1 MNRRAAV
8 LTLCTLCLAGA
19 GVAQAQQLEN
29 AGFDADLQHWT
40 DPGYSDRL
48 LSWSSEDSAASLSS
62 GSLLHVGDDTSGGVA
77 LGLEQ
82 CVDVQAGGIYQ
93 LDGEA
98 LVPSGQSGSIAPY
111 IFLQEYDGDAC
122 DAYTGRYWAT
132 GPFLVEG
139 TWGSFDGLEAELLS
153 TTESVKILLGA
164 WVEAGGIDLEAHFD
178 DISLSPAAGPIF
190 ADGFETGSTGGW
202 SAASP

>member
-1 MNRRAAV
+1 MNRCTAV
-8 LTLCTLCLAGA
+8 LTLWILCLGGA
-19 GVAQAQQLEN
+19 GGAQAQQLEN

-48 LSWSSEDSAASLSS
+48 LSWSSEDSAASLGS

-82 CVDVQAGGIYQ
+82 CVDVQAGGTYQ
-93 LDGEA
+93 LAGEA

-153 TTESVKILLGA
+153 TESKSVMIPFTPSASTFPILISVMAKNMFFDACSFNPQIVSPSRLPSLTSS
-164 WVEAGGIDLEAHFD
+164 DL
-178 DISLSPAAGPIF
+178 
-190 ADGFETGSTGGW
+190 
-202 SAASP
+202 